1 MHTAGAVCMRLNN
14 NEGEAAAAHLLF
26 RVFGCVLLPT
36 VLLRLQQLL
45 HLLLRLL
52 LPLPLRQLLQPLHQ
66 LLQQQLLQQLLQLL
80 LQISAVHADAL
91 QLRRPRSPWQ
101 LLLGFNQ
108 TVERHIAATNLALK
122 LLNRGVHPHA
132 ACGFGAACM
141 RSRGRS
147 SRGLSTNSKPSHL
160 ECMHAARRLGS
171 CSYTYRQTHIGLLL
185 ATASHTT
192 HS

>member
-122 LLNRGVHPHA
+122 LLNRGVHPACSMRLWGCLHA
-132 ACGFGAACM
+132 QQRPLLSWPQHQQQTFALGVYACGKAA
-141 RSRGRS
+141 G
-147 SRGLSTNSKPSHL
+147 
-160 ECMHAARRLGS
+160 
-171 CSYTYRQTHIGLLL
+171 
-185 ATASHTT
+185 
-192 HS
+192 